1 MNGDYVKKFH
11 RTEGNSV
18 ISEVDNWLLRGYS
31 FSVCRACCL
40 ASAVC
45 AHVLNGNFMH
55 QRGQALAIYKCTL
68 QLKLR
73 KLDFLKQF
81 KM

>member
-31 FSVCRACCL
+31 FSVCRGYCL
-40 ASAVC
+40 ASAVS
-45 AHVLNGNFMH
+45 AQVLNGNLMH
-55 QRGQALAIYKCTL
+55 Q
-68 QLKLR
+68 
-73 KLDFLKQF
+73 
-81 KM
+81 